1 MPEFGV
7 HSEVG
12 QLRTALVHLPDLSLR
27 RLTPDNHD
35 ALLFD
40 DIPWVDRASEEH
52 DEFTTILY
60 NEGVQVLYLHHLL
73 EETFRGSPAAREEM
87 TALLI
92 NDLTVGISLRD
103 HLTDLFLSMDPPLL
117 TRLMIGGLT
126 YAEAGCIGLPP
137 GTERSLMAAAASADD
152 FLLPPLPNTLFTRDS
167 SFWVYGGV
175 GLSSMHYPIRQRE
188 VANVAAVYRYHRLFA
203 AETFPVW
210 YPTDDSGGTCGKE
223 HFGLASLEGGDVMP
237 IGKRT
242 VLVGLSARTNPASTE
257 VLADRLFAAGA
268 ADRVIVCSIPHER
281 GQMHLDTIFTMLDAA
296 TATAYPRVLDQT
308 SAWSLYPGDGD
319 AAFAV
324 EEEVSF
330 PAAVADALGEDGI
343 MLIPTGGDRY
353 ESAREQ
359 WDDGNNVLALR
370 PGVVVAYARNSCTN
384 RNLEEAGIEVLTI
397 SGSELGRG
405 RGGSHCLTCPVR
417 RDGI

>member
-1 MPEFGV
+1 MPELGV

-27 RLTPDNHD
+27 RLSPDNHD
-35 ALLFD
+35 LFLFD
-40 DIPWVDRASEEH
+40 DIPWVDRAREEH
-52 DEFTTILY
+52 DEFTTLLY

-73 EETFRGSPAAREEM
+73 EETILRSTLAREE
-87 TALLI
+87 AASLLI

-103 HLTDLFLSMDPPLL
+103 HLTDLFLAMDPALL
-117 TRLMIGGLT
+117 ARLMIGGMT
-126 YAEAGCIGLPP
+126 YAEAGCIGLPA
-137 GTERSLMAAAASADD
+137 GTERSLTAATASPDD

-167 SFWVYGGV
+167 SFWVYEGV
-175 GLSSMHYPIRQRE
+175 GLSSMQHPIRRRE
-188 VANVAAVYRYHRLFA
+188 VANISAVYRYHPFFA

-210 YPTDDSGGTCGKE
+210 YPADAGATWGAE

-237 IGKRT
+237 IGRRT
-242 VLVGLSARTNPASTE
+242 VLVGLSARTNAVSVE
-257 VLADRLFAAGA
+257 QLADRLFTAGA
-268 ADRVIVCSIPHER
+268 ADRVIVCSIPPER
-281 GQMHLDTIFTMLDAA
+281 AQMHLDTIFTMLDAA
-296 TATAYPRVLDQT
+296 TATVYPRVLDQT
-308 SAWSLYPGDGD
+308 AAWSLYPGEGD

-324 EEEVSF
+324 DDEVSF

-343 MLIPTGGDRY
+343 TLIPTGGDRY
-353 ESAREQ
+353 EAAREQ

-370 PGVVVAYARNSCTN
+370 PGVVVAYARNTCTN
-384 RNLEEAGIEVLTI
+384 RNMEEAGIEVLTI

-405 RGGSHCLTCPVR
+405 RGGSHCMTCPVR

>member
-40 DIPWVDRASEEH
+40 DIPWVDRAREEH
-52 DEFTTILY
+52 DEFTTLLY

-73 EETFRGSPAAREEM
+73 EETFRGSDAAREE
-87 TALLI
+87 AASLLI

-103 HLTDLFLSMDPPLL
+103 HLTDLLLGMDPALL
-117 TRLMIGGLT
+117 SRLMIGGMT
-126 YAEAGCIGLPP
+126 YAEAGCIGLPA
-137 GTERSLMAAAASADD
+137 GAERSLTAATASPDD

-167 SFWVYGGV
+167 SFWVYEGV
-175 GLSSMHYPIRQRE
+175 CLSSMHHPIRRRE
-188 VANVAAVYRYHRLFA
+188 VANVAAVYRYHPLFA
-203 AETFPVW
+203 AEIFPVW
-210 YPTDDSGGTCGKE
+210 YPADAGATWGKE

-242 VLVGLSARTNPASTE
+242 VLVGLTARTNAVSVE
-257 VLADRLFAAGA
+257 QLADRLFTAGA
-268 ADRVIVCSIPHER
+268 ADRVIVCSIPPER
-281 GQMHLDTIFTMLDAA
+281 AQMHLDTIFTMLDAA
-296 TATAYPRVLDQT
+296 TATVYPRVLDQT
-308 SAWSLYPGDGD
+308 SAWSIYPGEGD

-324 EEEVSF
+324 GEEVSF

-343 MLIPTGGDRY
+343 TLIPTGGDRY
-353 ESAREQ
+353 EAAREQ

-370 PGVVVAYARNSCTN
+370 PGVVVAYARNTCTN
-384 RNLEEAGIEVLTI
+384 RNLEEAGIDVLTI

-405 RGGSHCLTCPVR
+405 RGGSHCMTCPLR